1 MYRGASFA
9 TLADLDRV
17 AFGPGI
23 SLEEVPVLFS
33 CGLLLLLVTGNLI
46 WLLDLFNPLAEE
58 VAAAMAVAL
67 ASARLPSTLRA
78 E

>member
-1 MYRGASFA
+1 M
-9 TLADLDRV
+9 
-17 AFGPGI
+17 
-23 SLEEVPVLFS
+23 EEVPVLFS